1 LPFKAIAES
10 QPRLASYGQVRPR
23 LVSHENLVKGRS
35 SLHARRSEPGYE
47 NDRRESFK
55 IPAVVQQVYS
65 KCARKA
71 AFLCSVPCSRRAVR
85 TTRQRIRACGFLSC
99 RRDSAAICIV
109 CTTETEK
116 IRLRGGDQEPCSTM
130 YSMAARS
137 PSSLQLMQPPF
148 GGMALSPL
156 LTDENS
162 ASLPLAMRG
171 AQASLSPSFGAPA
184 TPAA

>member
-1 LPFKAIAES
+1 MRQES
-10 QPRLASYGQVRPR
+10 SVS
-23 LVSHENLVKGRS
+23 LVSYLKLE
-35 SLHARRSEPGYE
+35 
-47 NDRRESFK
+47 D
-55 IPAVVQQVYS
+55 
-65 KCARKA
+65 
-71 AFLCSVPCSRRAVR
+71 CSHNAPTLSGMR
-85 TTRQRIRACGFLSC
+85 FFSC

-184 TPAA
+184 TPTAWQAWQDA